1 MEGSGPSREF
11 SFALNTS
18 LARSG
23 VDVRDYDTP
32 RDDVSA
38 GSPLGVGLP
47 APASPNSVR
56 KKTKSRAGKALNRH
70 DSLKES
76 KASSWHTDHSD
87 LFIYFFIQ
95 HRIHLTLTFNH
106 IYLAG
111 IISDRNEEV

>member
-1 MEGSGPSREF
+1 MEGSGPNREF

-23 VDVRDYDTP
+23 IDARDYDTP
-32 RDDVSA
+32 RDGDDA
-38 GSPLGVGLP
+38 GSPLAVGLP

-76 KASSWHTDHSD
+76 KVSCWNMDHS
-87 LFIYFFIQ
+87 
-95 HRIHLTLTFNH
+95 
-106 IYLAG
+106 
-111 IISDRNEEV
+111 